1 MPANKPFISRKW
13 KVVKTRRPEYPKA
26 TCLNIVDTDAEY
38 HLCTVFEN
46 DSATLEGKEQ
56 MRQVAN
62 LIAAA
67 PKLLAKLQEIY
78 EAECR
83 AAREVSEDETP
94 PLACE
99 IEALLLGHDLPL
111 TPEG

>member
-1 MPANKPFISRKW
+1 MSRPFIHRPW
-13 KVVKTRRPEYPKA
+13 KTIRRRNPEYPTA
-26 TCLNIVDTDAEY
+26 TAINIVDTDAEY

-46 DSATLEGKEQ
+46 DSATPEGKER

-78 EAECR
+78 AKECR
-83 AAREVSEDETP
+83 GELETP

-99 IEALLLGHDLPL
+99 IEALLLDHNLPL
-111 TPEG
+111 SREG